1 MGKPSNRFR
10 ALVGNVFTRHLE
22 HDEDLLQILEK
33 HSRNARY
40 VSLTYIIRARGK
52 EQIRAIYQDLY
63 NCDAVVMT
71 L

>member
-1 MGKPSNRFR
+1 MGEPSNRFR

-52 EQIRAIYQDLY
+52 QQIHAIYRDLY
-63 NCDAVVMT
+63 DCDAVMMT

>member
-22 HDEDLLQILEK
+22 HEDDLLQILEK

-52 EQIRAIYQDLY
+52 DQIRAIYEDLY
-63 NCDAVVMT
+63 YCDAVVMT

>member
-22 HDEDLLQILEK
+22 HEDDLLQILEK

-52 EQIRAIYQDLY
+52 DQIRAIYEDLY
-63 NCDAVVMT
+63 HCDAVVMT